1 MENNKM
7 IEVTDLSKD
16 YHVVKKEAGLRGAIK
31 GLFKTSK
38 QTIKAVSHVD
48 FSVDKG
54 EIIAVIGPNGAGK
67 SS

>member
-31 GLFKTSK
+31 GLFKQAGRPLRLCHMWTS
-38 QTIKAVSHVD
+38 V
-48 FSVDKG
+48 
-54 EIIAVIGPNGAGK
+54 
-67 SS
+67 